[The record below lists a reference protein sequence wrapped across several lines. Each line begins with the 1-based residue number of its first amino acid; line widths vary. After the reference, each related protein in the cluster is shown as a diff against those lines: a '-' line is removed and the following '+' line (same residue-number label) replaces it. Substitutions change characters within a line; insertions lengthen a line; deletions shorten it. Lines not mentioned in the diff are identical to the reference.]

1 MISFRAEPH
10 RRGWHVCS
18 VCPKLPTCPVCF
30 ISLSL
35 PSVHGGGG
43 GNEAAPSKQT
53 NCYSNA
59 LLHCH
64 GNANLV
70 EIHKE
75 SFKPTLTGA
84 VTSLTRIT
92 QYFLDVQASIQELG
106 RRQHTEAWK
115 IHLKGD
121 SVFSKCNPQCLH
133 CFFC

>member
-1 MISFRAEPH
+1 MCAVYVLSSPFVPYALSFYL
-10 RRGWHVCS
+10 CLLS
-18 VCPKLPTCPVCF
+18 VE
-30 ISLSL
+30 
-35 PSVHGGGG
+35 GG
-43 GNEAAPSKQT
+43 GNEAAPSKQI

-121 SVFSKCNPQCLH
+121 SVFTKCNPQCLH